1 MRPVRTQ
8 ADAEV
13 RLSTEIVAV
22 VAAVDRL
29 RDVLLE
35 DRALRRR
42 VDDHER
48 RLVAVEKRVQ

>member
-1 MRPVRTQ
+1 
-8 ADAEV
+8 
-13 RLSTEIVAV
+13 LS
-22 VAAVDRL
+22 
-29 RDVLLE
+29 DVLLE